1 MGTTLREKMAQLPPE
16 RRARIEA
23 DAERLH
29 AEYRTLKEL
38 RKAKDLTQAQPSG
51 AQCGGAA

>member
-1 MGTTLREKMAQLPPE
+1 MGSTLREKMGRLPPE

-29 AEYRTLKEL
+29 VEYLTLKEL

-51 AQCGGAA
+51 TQCGGAA

>member
-1 MGTTLREKMAQLPPE
+1 MGSTLREKMAQLPPE

-29 AEYRTLKEL
+29 VEYLTLKEL
-38 RKAKDLTQAQPSG
+38 REAKDLT
-51 AQCGGAA
+51 

>member
-1 MGTTLREKMAQLPPE
+1 MGMTLREKMTQLPPE
-16 RRARIEA
+16 RRVRIEA

-38 RKAKDLTQAQPSG
+38 RKAKDLTQAQPIG
-51 AQCGGAA
+51 TQCGGAE